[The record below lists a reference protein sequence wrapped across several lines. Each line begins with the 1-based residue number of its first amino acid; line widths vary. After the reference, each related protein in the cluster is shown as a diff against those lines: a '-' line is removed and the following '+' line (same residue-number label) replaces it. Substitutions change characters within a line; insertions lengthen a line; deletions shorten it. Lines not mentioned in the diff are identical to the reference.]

1 MPLPL
6 QAPDNRRIPR
16 RASRQMQKLAFIGL
30 GVMGYP
36 MAGHLLRAGHAV
48 TVWNRT
54 PAKAGAWCQEYGG
67 AMAATP
73 AEAAATADIVLT
85 CVGRDSDLEDVVL
98 GPAGIAD
105 GLRAGSL
112 LIDHSTVSARL
123 SRNLAGQL
131 AAQGA
136 GYVDAPVSGGQQGA
150 INGQLS
156 IFCGGSDDDVA
167 RARPVLAAYAK
178 AQAHLGPVGHGQL
191 AKMVNQICV
200 AGVIQGLAEGMHFA
214 GQAGLDV
221 AQVMALVG
229 AGAGSSWQLLNRHR
243 TMIDGAYDH
252 GFAVDWMRKDLDIVL
267 AEADRMGVTLEITS
281 QINDFYKDIQAMGG
295 GRWDTSS
302 LLRRLQES

>member
-1 MPLPL
+1 M
-6 QAPDNRRIPR
+6 
-16 RASRQMQKLAFIGL
+16 SKLAFIGL

-36 MAGHLLRAGHAV
+36 MAAHLLRAGHAV

-54 PAKAGAWCQEYGG
+54 PAKAVSWQQEHGG
-67 AMAATP
+67 EIAATP
-73 AEAAATADIVLT
+73 AKAAATADIVLT
-85 CVGRDSDLEDVVL
+85 CVGRDSDLEEVVL
-98 GPAGIAD
+98 GSDGIAE
-105 GLRAGSL
+105 GLRPGSL

-123 SRNLAGQL
+123 TRSLAGQL
-131 AAQGA
+131 ASQGV

-150 INGQLS
+150 VNGQLS
-156 IFCGGSDDDVA
+156 IFCGGSDADVA

-214 GQAGLDV
+214 QQAGLDV

-229 AGAGSSWQLLNRHR
+229 NGAGSSWQLLNRHR
-243 TMIDGAYDH
+243 TMIDDQYDH

-267 AEADRMGVTLEITS
+267 AEADSMGLELELTTLV
-281 QINDFYKDIQAMGG
+281 NDCYKDVQAMGG

-302 LLRRLQES
+302 LLRRLQDS